1 MKTKTQTIKQM
12 FNLSQHSGANK
23 ITQQRHQVVQ
33 TRSYSMFKYMNG
45 NRALSEQ
52 NIRAIMHQIQQHGQ
66 QQPIIVNEKYEIIDG
81 QHRLEACKRLK
92 RPVLFYKKQ
101 GATIEHVISTNVV
114 GKKWTTLDYFNRFA
128 SEGNENYK
136 RGLEFIEHAQKNGF
150 SQTAA
155 INIMGGSHRKLAM
168 CADGEI
174 RYKHPSNVD
183 KKNELYDVGNAM
195 QLGHFKCP
203 QMHDLQQIM
212 DAIRLFEAFPFI
224 KTKTFV
230 AAFLRV
236 LRVDGFDP
244 QRLKER
250 ALRYP
255 SMFTHEPNAKRYL
268 EMFDKVYNYRSKNK
282 LALLHLA

>member
-1 MKTKTQTIKQM
+1 M
-12 FNLSQHSGANK
+12 FNLSENSRVN
-23 ITQQRHQVVQ
+23 INTQQRHQVLQ
-33 TRSYSMFKYMNG
+33 TSSYTMFKYMNG

-81 QHRLEACKRLK
+81 QHRLEACKRLQK
-92 RPVLFYKKQ
+92 PVLYYKKN

-128 SEGNENYK
+128 IEGNENYK
-136 RGLEFIEHAQKNGF
+136 RGLEFIKHAQKFGF

-155 INIMGGSHRKLAM
+155 IIMMGGSHRILVM
-168 CADGEI
+168 CTDGEI
-174 RYKHPSNVD
+174 RYKNSSLVVE
-183 KKNELYDVGNAM
+183 KKMALYSLGNAM
-195 QLGHFKCP
+195 QLGYFECP
-203 QMHDLQQIM
+203 PMQELQEIM
-212 DAIRLFEAFPFI
+212 NAIKLFEAFPFI

-236 LRVDGFDP
+236 LRVDEFDV

-255 SMFTHEPNAKRYL
+255 SMFTHEPNAIRYL